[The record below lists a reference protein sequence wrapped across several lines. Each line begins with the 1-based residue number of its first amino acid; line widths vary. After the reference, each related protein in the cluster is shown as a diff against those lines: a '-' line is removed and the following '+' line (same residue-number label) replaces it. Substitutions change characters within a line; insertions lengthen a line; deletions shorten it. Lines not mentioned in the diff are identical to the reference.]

1 MSFLDYLGGIQDTTL
16 PPPVSDVRPLN
27 EAINTSSASTV
38 PETVNTSSASELRG
52 DLDFSD
58 AESDLDLIGTDSIAY
73 QLEQQR
79 KYNEQQ
85 AEIAYQRQREF
96 RKTYYADLVEGMKA
110 AGLNP
115 MLLSHVGYSGS
126 TVPQASSQAIGGDTW
141 SDLVNASASKH
152 NSYSQRLSSI
162 AAMIGAS
169 ASVLSAVADFLPT
182 SAAPVKRA
190 VGFQVK

>member
-1 MSFLDYLGGIQDTTL
+1 MSFWDYLGGIQDTTL

-38 PETVNTSSASELRG
+38 PDTVNTSSASELRG

-58 AESDLDLIGTDSIAY
+58 AESDLDSIGTDSLAY
-73 QLEQQR
+73 QLDQQR
-79 KYNEQQ
+79 RYNEEQ
-85 AEIAYQRQREF
+85 AEIAYQRQRDF

-115 MLLSHVGYSGS
+115 MLLAHVGYSGS

-141 SDLVNASASKH
+141 SDLVNASAAKH
-152 NSYSQRLSSI
+152 NSYSQRLTAI
-162 AAMIGAS
+162 AALIGAS
-169 ASVLSAVADFLPT
+169 ASVMDAISKFLPT
-182 SAAPVKRA
+182 TVIRK
-190 VGFQVK
+190 